1 MKWIGAVLL
10 LVNVALCAG
19 CGSFA
24 GAQLQLVQQARKG
37 LELENQNAAERGEF
51 VSKYYAIQRDR
62 LDAAF
67 DADVRQSNALSSDW
81 VIEHRRA
88 YSAAVDAINRQQN
101 MAAGNE
107 ATAARNRAAIDLAL
121 ERLESLISFE
131 LRLWPT
137 ERGR

>member
-1 MKWIGAVLL
+1 MRWIGILLL
-10 LVNVALCAG
+10 LVNVVLCTG
-19 CGSFA
+19 CDSFA

-37 LELENQNAAERGEF
+37 LELENQNAAERAEF
-51 VSKYYAIQRDR
+51 VSKYYATQRDR
-62 LDAAF
+62 LDTAF

-88 YSAAVDAINRQQN
+88 YSAALDAINRQQN
-101 MAAGNE
+101 IAAGNE
-107 ATAARNRAAIDLAL
+107 ATAARNRVAIDLAL
-121 ERLESLISFE
+121 ERLESLISIE

>member
-1 MKWIGAVLL
+1 MRWIGILMLL
-10 LVNVALCAG
+10 GNVAFVTG

-67 DADVRQSNALSSDW
+67 DADVRESNSLSSDW

-88 YSAAVDAINRQQN
+88 YSAALDAISRQQN

-107 ATAARNRAAIDLAL
+107 AMAARNRAAIDLAL
-121 ERLESLISFE
+121 GAFGIFDFI
-131 LRLWPT
+131 
-137 ERGR
+137 

>member
-1 MKWIGAVLL
+1 MRCMGILLL
-10 LVNVALCAG
+10 LVNGALCAG

-37 LELENQNAAERGEF
+37 LELENQNAAERREF

-67 DADVRQSNALSSDW
+67 DADVRESNSLSSDW
-81 VIEHRRA
+81 VIEHRKA
-88 YSAAVDAINRQQN
+88 YSAALDAINRQQN
-101 MAAGNE
+101 NAAGNE

-121 ERLESLISFE
+121 ERLESLISIE

>member
-1 MKWIGAVLL
+1 MRWMGILLL

-19 CGSFA
+19 CDSFA

-51 VSKYYAIQRDR
+51 VSRYYAIQRDR

-67 DADVRQSNALSSDW
+67 DADVRQSNSLSRDW
-81 VIEHRRA
+81 VIEHRKA
-88 YSAAVDAINRQQN
+88 YSAAVDAINRQQSIV
-101 MAAGNE
+101 AGDE
-107 ATAARNRAAIDLAL
+107 ATAAGNRAAIDLAL
-121 ERLESLISFE
+121 QRLESLISFE